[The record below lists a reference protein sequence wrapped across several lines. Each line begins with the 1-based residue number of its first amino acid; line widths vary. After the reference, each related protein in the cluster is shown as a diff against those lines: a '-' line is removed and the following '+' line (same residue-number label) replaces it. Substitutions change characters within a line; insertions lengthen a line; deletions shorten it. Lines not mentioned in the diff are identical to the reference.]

1 MEYLDGHNTRIFNNN
16 LINTIIMKHLLKS
29 ALLLCLMTVISVST
43 FAQGNR
49 AEEIRNKIISGD
61 KSSVIVVAHRG
72 DWRYAPENSI
82 AAIEH
87 SIAVG
92 VDVVELD
99 LQLTKDSVLILMHD
113 NKLDRTTTG
122 KGAISEWTADS
133 IKTLQ
138 MKNGCGIKTIHKV
151 PTLEEALI
159 AAKGK
164 VLINLDK
171 ADRYFDLVMPILEKT
186 GTTRQIIMKGSKPAD
201 DVLNLYGK
209 YLDQVIYMPVVNLDK
224 PNARTLMNEYISK
237 LKPAAYELVY
247 SSDDKLELPLALKQD
262 LNGKS
267 LIWYNTLWDTLCGG
281 HDDDKSLSDPDAAF
295 GFLIDKLGATIIQTD
310 RAEHLLNYLKSRGL
324 H

>member
-1 MEYLDGHNTRIFNNN
+1 
-16 LINTIIMKHLLKS
+16 
-29 ALLLCLMTVISVST
+29 
-43 FAQGNR
+43 
-49 AEEIRNKIISGD
+49 
-61 KSSVIVVAHRG
+61 VAHRG

-138 MKNGCGIKTIHKV
+138 MKNGCGLKTIHKV
-151 PTLEEALI
+151 PTLEEALL

-201 DVLNLYGK
+201 EVLNLYGK
-209 YLDQVIYMPVVNLDK
+209 YLDKVIYMPVVNLDK
-224 PNARTLMNEYISK
+224 PNARTLMNEYVSK

-247 SSDDKLELPLALKQD
+247 SSDEKLELPLALKNE

-281 HDDDKSLSDPDAAF
+281 HDDDQSLSDPDAAF

-310 RAEHLLNYLKSRGL
+310 RAEHLINYLKSRGL